1 MGARLAMEFKGIVL
15 LAVFTASGAFAQ
27 QSGSISTNIG
37 TVQKGTKAQQSKEP
51 DAWKPLHG
59 GHLTV
64 WLVRPDR
71 PPTALRVQGLPDFTP
86 MTYKED
92 TASNFGKTASNYG
105 TSAGNY
111 GVDAGSAKISRVDPN
126 LSSADA
132 DEQAAAKAGFHEQ
145 EAGSFGQSSSDVG
158 NVSSEHGQTA
168 GSLGQTASTYGTNA
182 GNYGQPASTLG
193 HSVDTIANAG
203 QVQTK
208 PQPVPFASQ
217 LEATLATRFP
227 DLKVSYVQ
235 IDSNDVRTR
244 LRGTGGKDTYPDV
257 LVLDGFAT
265 SWPGFPQEVR
275 DALGA
280 NSALPRAPQQGDQLP
295 TQWYETAHATH
306 PITTRALMVYLEAV
320 APQMAPR

>member
-1 MGARLAMEFKGIVL
+1 MGMSFRRTAGLAMFL
-15 LAVFTASGAFAQ
+15 AFAAC
-27 QSGSISTNIG
+27 
-37 TVQKGTKAQQSKEP
+37 AQQPASSSPQSKSTPQAKEP

-86 MTYKED
+86 MTYKESAAGD
-92 TASNFGKTASNYG
+92 FGKPASNYG
-105 TSAGNY
+105 ASAASY

-132 DEQAAAKAGFHEQ
+132 DEQAAAKAGYREQ
-145 EAGSFGQSSSDVG
+145 EAGSFGQSSSDIG
-158 NVSSEHGQTA
+158 NNASDHGQTS
-168 GSLGQTASTYGTNA
+168 GSLGQNAAGYGTNA
-182 GNYGQPASTLG
+182 SNYGQNASDFG
-193 HSVDTIANAG
+193 HSIGTIAGAG
-203 QVQTK
+203 QVKTR
-208 PQPVPFASQ
+208 PQPVAFASQ

-227 DLKVSYVQ
+227 DLKVDYVQ
-235 IDSNDVRTR
+235 IDANDVRSR
-244 LRGTGGKDTYPDV
+244 LRGTGGKTSYPDL

-280 NSALPRAPQQGDQLP
+280 NSALPRSPRQGDQLP
-295 TQWYETAHATH
+295 TQWYATAHATH
-306 PITTRALMVYLEAV
+306 AVTARALMVYLDSV
-320 APQMAPR
+320 SPQMAPR